1 MPMPSVSVFK
11 CQLVKEQEY
20 PFSGTVSAPEVA
32 GNFLR
37 SYFEGL
43 DRETVAVLLLNTK
56 NNVIGL
62 STISVGT
69 LNASLVHAREVF
81 KVAILGSASSI
92 ILAHNHPSG
101 DPTPSHEDT
110 IITEK
115 MERAGEVLGIA
126 CRDHLVMG
134 DSGFYSFTTKKKY
147 TYERRDQYDDRRSVR
162 PATGEIS
169 EL

>member
-1 MPMPSVSVFK
+1 MSFVSVYR
-11 CQLVKEQEY
+11 CQLVKEQDY

-32 GNFLR
+32 GNFLK

-110 IITEK
+110 AITDKIEK
-115 MERAGEVLGIA
+115 AGEVLGIS

-134 DSGFYSFTTKKKY
+134 DTGFYSFTTKQKY
-147 TYERRDQYDDRRSVR
+147 TYERSEEYDHRRGLQSA
-162 PATGEIS
+162 PGEICD
-169 EL
+169 L

>member
-1 MPMPSVSVFK
+1 MPSVSVFK
-11 CQLVKEQEY
+11 CQLVKEHEY
-20 PFSGTVSAPEVA
+20 PFTGTVSAPEVA

-101 DPTPSHEDT
+101 DPSPSHEDT
-110 IITEK
+110 VITEK

-126 CRDHLVMG
+126 CRDHLIMG
-134 DSGFYSFTTKKKY
+134 DTGFYSFTTKQKY
-147 TYERRDQYDDRRSVR
+147 AYERRAQYDDRRGLQSA
-162 PATGEIS
+162 PGEICD
-169 EL
+169 L

>member
-1 MPMPSVSVFK
+1 MPSISVFK
-11 CQLVKEQEY
+11 CQLVKENEY
-20 PFSGTVSAPEVA
+20 PFSGKINEPEVA

-37 SYFEGL
+37 SYFDGL

-101 DPTPSHEDT
+101 DPTPSREDT
-110 IITEK
+110 AITEK
-115 MERAGEVLGIA
+115 IEKAGEVLGIF
-126 CRDHLVMG
+126 CRDHLIMG
-134 DSGFYSFTTKKKY
+134 DTGFYSFTTKQKY
-147 TYERRDQYDDRRSVR
+147 TYERRDQYDDRRSLYS
-162 PATGEIS
+162 ATGEVP

>member
-1 MPMPSVSVFK
+1 MPFVSVYR

-20 PFSGTVSAPEVA
+20 PFTAKVSDPEVA
-32 GNFLR
+32 GNFLK
-37 SYFEGL
+37 SYFDGL

-115 MERAGEVLGIA
+115 MEKAGEVLGIA

-134 DSGFYSFTTKKKY
+134 DSGFYSFTTKQKY
-147 TYERRDQYDDRRSVR
+147 TYERSEEYDHRRSVR
-162 PATGEIS
+162 PATGEVP

>member
-1 MPMPSVSVFK
+1 MSSIAVFK
-11 CQLVKEQEY
+11 CQLVKEHEY

-37 SYFEGL
+37 NYFEGL

-101 DPTPSHEDT
+101 DNEPSEDDLLIT
-110 IITEK
+110 KRLQEAGKLMGVEIIDH
-115 MERAGEVLGIA
+115 VIIA
-126 CRDHLVMG
+126 KG
-134 DSGFYSFTTKKKY
+134 KPPYSFKENKL
-147 TYERRDQYDDRRSVR
+147 
-162 PATGEIS
+162 I
-169 EL
+169 

>member
-1 MPMPSVSVFK
+1 MPSVSVFK
-11 CQLVKEQEY
+11 CQLVKEHEY
-20 PFSGTVSAPEVA
+20 PFTGTVSAPEVA

-101 DPTPSHEDT
+101 DPSPSHEDT
-110 IITEK
+110 VITEK

-134 DSGFYSFTTKKKY
+134 DSEFYSFTTKQKH
-147 TYERRDQYDDRRSVR
+147 TYERREQNDNRRGLQSA
-162 PATGEIS
+162 PGEIP

>member
-1 MPMPSVSVFK
+1 MSFVSVYR

-20 PFSGTVSAPEVA
+20 PFTAKVSDPEVA

-37 SYFEGL
+37 NYFDGL

-101 DPTPSHEDT
+101 DPTPSHEDNV
-110 IITEK
+110 ITEK

-134 DSGFYSFTTKKKY
+134 DTGFYSFTTKQKY
-147 TYERRDQYDDRRSVR
+147 AYERRDQNDDRRGLQS
-162 PATGEIS
+162 ASGEICD
-169 EL
+169 L